1 MGYSLEHNSSFSC
14 GDQPGKCQI
23 LKVLQF
29 ATGDDFV
36 TGDFVI
42 GDFVIGE
49 FVISEF
55 QPVILLPVTLL
66 LVTLLLVSLNR

>member
-29 ATGDDFV
+29 VLTGDDFV

-42 GDFVIGE
+42 GDFVTGE
-49 FVISEF
+49 FK
-55 QPVILLPVTLL
+55 PVILLPV
-66 LVTLLLVSLNR
+66 SLNQ

>member
-14 GDQPGKCQI
+14 GNQPGKCQI

-29 ATGDDFV
+29 VLTGDDFV

-42 GDFVIGE
+42 GDFVN
-49 FVISEF
+49 SEF
-55 QPVILLPVTLL
+55 KPVILLPV
-66 LVTLLLVSLNR
+66 SLNQ

>member
-29 ATGDDFV
+29 VLTGDDFV

-42 GDFVIGE
+42 GDFVIGDFVTGE
-49 FVISEF
+49 FK
-55 QPVILLPVTLL
+55 PVILLPV
-66 LVTLLLVSLNR
+66 SLNQ